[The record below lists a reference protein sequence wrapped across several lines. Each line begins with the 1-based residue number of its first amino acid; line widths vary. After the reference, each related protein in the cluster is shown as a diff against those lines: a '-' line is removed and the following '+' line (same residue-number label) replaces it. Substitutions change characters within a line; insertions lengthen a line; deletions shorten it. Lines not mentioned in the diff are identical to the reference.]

1 MSMTIELTP
10 EDQKLVEEKLRSGA
24 FRNVG
29 ELIHR
34 ALVSLPVEPAP
45 ARSTL
50 PKKSLIDVLSQP
62 PFAGS
67 ELDLE
72 RLKDYPKPIDL

>member
-1 MSMTIELTP
+1 MTIELTL

-24 FRNVG
+24 FRDVG

-34 ALVSLPVEPAP
+34 ALVSMPPVEPA
-45 ARSTL
+45 AKRAL
-50 PKKSLIDVLSQP
+50 PEKKLVDVLSSP

-67 ELDLE
+67 ELNLE
-72 RLKDYPKPIDL
+72 RQKDYPRPLDL

>member
-1 MSMTIELTP
+1 MTIELTP

-34 ALVSLPVEPAP
+34 ALESLPVDPVSALP
-45 ARSTL
+45 ML
-50 PKKSLIDVLSQP
+50 PKKSLVEVLSQP

-72 RLKDYPKPIDL
+72 RVKDYPKPIDL

>member
-1 MSMTIELTP
+1 MMIELTP

-34 ALVSLPVEPAP
+34 ALVSLPAVEPVP
-45 ARSTL
+45 PRPTQ
-50 PKKSLIDVLSQP
+50 PKKNLVEL
-62 PFAGS
+62 FAESPLKG
-67 ELDLE
+67 LDLNVE
-72 RLKDYPKPIDL
+72 RDPDFGRAVEL